1 MVLTMD
7 QMESLA
13 NAITKR
19 GKTVRGERRGRWI
32 EIVTRNERG
41 IESIWS
47 IDSDGSV
54 LIDACDFQCEYQLSE
69 RYKHWYRGEAA
80 RLINVLK
87 YGAGIE

>member
-1 MVLTMD
+1 MVVMMW

-19 GKTVRGERRGRWI
+19 GKTVRGELRWGWI
-32 EIVTRNERG
+32 ELVAVNEHG
-41 IESIWS
+41 ITSIGR
-47 IDSDGSV
+47 IRMDGSV
-54 LIDACDFQCEYQLSE
+54 EIDAYGFQCEYQLNKH
-69 RYKHWYRGEAA
+69 YKHWYRNEAA

>member
-1 MVLTMD
+1 MLLTSD

-19 GKTVRGERRGRWI
+19 GRTVRGLLRRGWI
-32 EIVTRNERG
+32 EVTIVNDRHITSIGR
-41 IESIWS
+41 IEM
-47 IDSDGSV
+47 DGSV
-54 LIDACDFQCEYQLSE
+54 QIDAHKFQCEYQLSE
-69 RYKHWYRGEAA
+69 RYKHWHRGEAA